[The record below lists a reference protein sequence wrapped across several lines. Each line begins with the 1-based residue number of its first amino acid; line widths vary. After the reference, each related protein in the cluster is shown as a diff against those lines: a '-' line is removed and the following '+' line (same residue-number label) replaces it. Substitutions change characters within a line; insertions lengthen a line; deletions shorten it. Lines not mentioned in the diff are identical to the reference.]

1 MSEPSFHER
10 LQSHRGGLVRVSR
23 RGPVVWGSKKV
34 SSKIGLLM
42 SVTAGAGWDGR
53 EGAQWVELLI
63 DGSVRSLFLY
73 PDEIE
78 LIGADDE

>member
-1 MSEPSFHER
+1 MPGDQTFEQQ
-10 LQSHRGGLVRVSR
+10 LQPHVGGLVRVSR
-23 RGPVVWGSKKV
+23 RASVMWGSREL

-42 SVTAGAGWDGR
+42 SVTPGLVDAA
-53 EGAQWVELLI
+53 AQWVELLI